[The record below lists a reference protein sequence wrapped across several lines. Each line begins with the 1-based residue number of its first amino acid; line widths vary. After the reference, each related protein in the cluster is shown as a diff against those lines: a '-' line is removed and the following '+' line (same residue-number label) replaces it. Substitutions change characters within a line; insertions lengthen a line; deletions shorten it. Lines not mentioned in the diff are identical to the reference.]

1 MNHHGHPKLKFFT
14 LRNLEDIPQIQQLS
28 QRDRQAMAVVANVL
42 PFRVNNYVVDE
53 LIDWQSIPDDPI
65 FQLTFPQP
73 GMLEANHFQQMAET
87 LDSGKNSTD
96 IRAVAD
102 KIRHELNPHPGGQ
115 LQHNV
120 PLLDDEPVPG
130 VQHKYRE
137 TVLVFPSA
145 GQTCHAYC
153 TFCFRWAQF
162 VGIQDLKLATDESL
176 RYCEYLRRHPEVT
189 DVLFTGGDPMV
200 MRADVLARYID
211 PLLERD
217 FEHIQSIR
225 IGTKSLSYWP
235 YRYISDDD
243 SDAMLRLLERIVAAG
258 KHVAIMAHFNHWRE
272 MTTDAVVKAI
282 ERLQST
288 GAVIRTQAP
297 LIRHINDDPG
307 LWAKMWQMQVR
318 LGCFPYYMFIER
330 QTGAKQYFKIPLVR
344 CHEIYS
350 TAMSQVSGLARS
362 ARGPIMSALP
372 GKVGVEGIVNIAGQ
386 QHFVLSFLQGRNA
399 SWCKRPFFAKYDPE
413 ACWLDELKPS
423 FGETEFFF
431 ESELNNR
438 LAQTEGAGI
447 AATMPLPLI
456 EPAMKPTA
464 RELVALD
471 IEASSVIGNTSV

>member
-1 MNHHGHPKLKFFT
+1 MRHGHPKLKFFT

-162 VGIQDLKLATDESL
+162 VG
-176 RYCEYLRRHPEVT
+176 
-189 DVLFTGGDPMV
+189 GDTP
-200 MRADVLARYID
+200 
-211 PLLERD
+211 
-217 FEHIQSIR
+217 
-225 IGTKSLSYWP
+225 K
-235 YRYISDDD
+235 
-243 SDAMLRLLERIVAAG
+243 
-258 KHVAIMAHFNHWRE
+258 
-272 MTTDAVVKAI
+272 
-282 ERLQST
+282 
-288 GAVIRTQAP
+288 
-297 LIRHINDDPG
+297 
-307 LWAKMWQMQVR
+307 
-318 LGCFPYYMFIER
+318 
-330 QTGAKQYFKIPLVR
+330 
-344 CHEIYS
+344 
-350 TAMSQVSGLARS
+350 
-362 ARGPIMSALP
+362 
-372 GKVGVEGIVNIAGQ
+372 
-386 QHFVLSFLQGRNA
+386 
-399 SWCKRPFFAKYDPE
+399 
-413 ACWLDELKPS
+413 
-423 FGETEFFF
+423 
-431 ESELNNR
+431 
-438 LAQTEGAGI
+438 
-447 AATMPLPLI
+447 
-456 EPAMKPTA
+456 
-464 RELVALD
+464 
-471 IEASSVIGNTSV
+471 